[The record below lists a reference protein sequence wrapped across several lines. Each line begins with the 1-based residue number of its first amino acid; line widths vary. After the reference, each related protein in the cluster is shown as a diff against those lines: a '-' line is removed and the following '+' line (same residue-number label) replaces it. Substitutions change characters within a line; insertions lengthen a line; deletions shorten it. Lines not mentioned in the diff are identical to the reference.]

1 MLGPLRQA
9 MRAESTA
16 VCLVVFLCDAA
27 NGFVFPTFSLFAQQ
41 LGISLALLGLINML
55 GGLTQLGS
63 AIPLGSF
70 SDRASRPR
78 MIRVGTVAF
87 GLALVTL
94 ALANGAVLLIAA
106 RVLLALGM
114 VLTFRIGAA
123 HLGDVT
129 PVARRSLAFGA
140 YATALGLGFTVGS
153 LLGGQLIDAIGTR
166 GAYLAATSL
175 TAAAFL
181 LAWRRLHPPARQ
193 YAVAAPRALLAGL
206 RTVARHRGLLLVNL
220 GALLMSVTFGGAIA
234 TFFPLYATEL
244 LLTQATISTMFAVRG
259 LVSTAGRI
267 PNGIVARVL
276 GNQAVM
282 LGAVFV
288 EMLVMF
294 AIWTTQDVV
303 WLTLILAVEGLA
315 FGAYMVSS
323 QTYLVEQTTPDVRG
337 AAIGVNTTAGGLGTT
352 LAPLLLGLVAAQW
365 GVAVI
370 FPITGAFLVA
380 GFVTLSAGMLAL
392 RRANRMQPEFAR

>member
-1 MLGPLRQA
+1 
-9 MRAESTA
+9 MRAEPTA

-41 LGISLALLGLINML
+41 LGISLALLGFINMV

-78 MIRVGTVAF
+78 MIRIGTAIF
-87 GLALVTL
+87 GLALISL
-94 ALANGAVLLIAA
+94 ALANGAALLTAA

-140 YATALGLGFTVGS
+140 YATALGLGFTTGS
-153 LLGGQLIDAIGTR
+153 LLGGLLIEQLGSR
-166 GAYLAATSL
+166 GAYLAATML

-181 LAWRRLHPPARQ
+181 VAWRRLHPPARPQ
-193 YAVAAPRALLAGL
+193 ASAMPASLLNGL
-206 RTVARHRGLLLVNL
+206 RSVTRHRGLLLVNL
-220 GALLMSVTFGGAIA
+220 GAMLMSVTFGGAIA

-244 LLTQATISTMFAVRG
+244 LVSQATISTMFAVRG

-282 LGAVFV
+282 LGAVLAEV
-288 EMLVMF
+288 LVMF
-294 AIWTTQDVV
+294 AIWSTDSVA
-303 WLTLILAVEGLA
+303 WLTVILAVEGLA

-323 QTYLVEQTTPDVRG
+323 QTYLVEQTTPEVRG
-337 AAIGVNTTAGGLGTT
+337 AAIGVNTTASGLGTT
-352 LAPLLLGLVAAQW
+352 LAPLVLGLVAAQW
-365 GVAVI
+365 GVAVV
-370 FPITGAFLVA
+370 FPVTGAFLIA
-380 GFVTLSAGMLAL
+380 GFVTLSAGMLAQ
-392 RRANRMQPEFAR
+392 RRADRLQAEFAR